1 KGRRMRVVVAALFGA
16 AFALAATM
24 ACAEEPIV
32 DWPVYAGDPGGSR
45 YSPLAHIDKTNV
57 ARLAIAWEYHTGD
70 VSDGSDGRR
79 KSAFETT
86 PIVADGTLQLTP
98 PFNRVVPLAPET
110 GHQKWDFYP
119 KIEQRSGYSEGLINR
134 GVALWRDA
142 AQSDAAS
149 CARRLFLATI
159 DARLFALDAA
169 TGQPCPGFGTNGQ
182 LDLTEGIANITRRG

>member
-1 KGRRMRVVVAALFGA
+1 MRAVVAALFGA

-24 ACAEEPIV
+24 ACAEEPIA

-45 YSPLAHIDKTNV
+45 YSPLAQIDKSNV

-86 PIVADGTLQLTP
+86 PIVADGTMYLTT
-98 PFNRVVPLAPET
+98 PFNRVVALDPET
-110 GHQKWDFYP
+110 GHEKWAFDP

-134 GVALWRDA
+134 GVALWPDS
-142 AQSDAAS
+142 AQ
-149 CARRLFLATI
+149 
-159 DARLFALDAA
+159 
-169 TGQPCPGFGTNGQ
+169 P
-182 LDLTEGIANITRRG
+182 